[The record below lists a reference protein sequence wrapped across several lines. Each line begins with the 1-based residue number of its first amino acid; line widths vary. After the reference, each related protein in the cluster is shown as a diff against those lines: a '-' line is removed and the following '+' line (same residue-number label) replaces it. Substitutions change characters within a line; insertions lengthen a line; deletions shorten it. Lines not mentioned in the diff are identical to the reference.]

1 MIFSCWNNKFAD
13 FFYRSLNSHLHSC
26 LITMSQRCCLPV
38 ARAVRGAALHIIC
51 TLQGHY
57 TPDSQRIRSSEPPGW
72 RGLACLCSLFVT
84 PAETEEC
91 WSAVTLWARV
101 YIWPQPRVTVCTT
114 GPDPGRGGW
123 PGPPAPTL
131 GLQLQFFKK
140 VENDIRL

>member
-1 MIFSCWNNKFAD
+1 
-13 FFYRSLNSHLHSC
+13 
-26 LITMSQRCCLPV
+26 MSQRCCLPV

-131 GLQLQFFKK
+131 GLQLQFLKRSRMTLDCALNGTKLFTKK
-140 VENDIRL
+140 VNIFFEFVFVFFKNVG